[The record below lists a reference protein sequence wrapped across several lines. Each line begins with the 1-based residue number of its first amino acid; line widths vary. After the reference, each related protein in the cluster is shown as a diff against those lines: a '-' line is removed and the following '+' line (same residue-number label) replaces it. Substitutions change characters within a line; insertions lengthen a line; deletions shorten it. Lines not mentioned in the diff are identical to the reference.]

1 MKNITKPSNPV
12 NLDSG
17 QRRDLDEIIKSLRKD
32 ITIPDNRDTDA
43 PTEAEVEQS
52 ENMEQA
58 GRKRTRSL
66 LGRARALR
74 LGLMG
79 TAMRVPA

>member
-32 ITIPDNRDTDA
+32 IIIPDNRDKGA
-43 PTEAEVEQS
+43 STEAES
-52 ENMEQA
+52 ERTDQA
-58 GRKRTRSL
+58 EAKRNRSL
-66 LGRARALR
+66 LGRTRALR
-74 LGLMG
+74 MGLVG
-79 TAMRVPA
+79 IAARVPA